1 MELKVGQ
8 RYKHSKKGTF
18 YKIIALAKHS
28 ETLEDLVVYEVEYEN
43 PVSKVWVRP
52 LALFVDKIILNG
64 EEKNRFEL
72 IS

>member
-1 MELKVGQ
+1 MGQ

-28 ETLEDLVVYEVEYEN
+28 ETLEDLVVYEAEYEN

-52 LALFVDKIILNG
+52 RAMFLDTVILDG
-64 EEKNRFEL
+64 QERPRFEL
-72 IS
+72 VD